1 MRGYR
6 SPSLDKIVGK
16 HLQMWEIRKEV
27 GVRREREEQI
37 GPAVLGPY
45 LTISRLPSSGGEEV
59 ARLCAERLGW
69 VLFDREIVDHIAR
82 NARTLGKFV
91 TSLDER
97 SRSAMDDWLQ
107 TALDTRSLGQASY
120 LRHLKR
126 VLVTVALHGNAVILG
141 RGANFILPAD
151 AGLRVHVTAP
161 AEMRSALLAE
171 NRKLSPAEAQ
181 RELKRL
187 DAQREDFLS
196 AHFPDAERE
205 TDHYDLIVNM
215 SAMSPEEA
223 ATLIVDSFF
232 TLDRRAAAP
241 ASA

>member
-6 SPSLDKIVGK
+6 SPGLDKIVGK

-27 GVRREREEQI
+27 RVRREREESS
-37 GPAVLGPY
+37 GLAALGPY
-45 LTISRLPSSGGEEV
+45 LTISRLPSCGGEEV

-97 SRSAMDDWLQ
+97 SRSAMDDWIQ
-107 TALDTRSLGQASY
+107 TALDTRSLGHLSY

-126 VLVTVALHGNAVILG
+126 VLVTIALHGNAVILG

-151 AGLRVHVTAP
+151 AGLRVLVTAP
-161 AEMRSALLAE
+161 TPQRIALLAE
-171 NRKLSPAEAQ
+171 SGRLSAGEAR

-187 DAQREDFLS
+187 DTQRAEFLRT
-196 AHFPDAERE
+196 HFTGAEHE
-205 TDHYDLIVNM
+205 ADHYDLIVNM
-215 SAMSPEEA
+215 LSMSPDQA

-232 TLDRRAAAP
+232 TLDRRAAERSLA
-241 ASA
+241 